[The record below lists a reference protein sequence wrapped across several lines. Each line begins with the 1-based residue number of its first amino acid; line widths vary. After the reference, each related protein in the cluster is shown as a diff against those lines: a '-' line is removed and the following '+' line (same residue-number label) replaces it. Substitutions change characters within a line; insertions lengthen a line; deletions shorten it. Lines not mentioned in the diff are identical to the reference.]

1 MDDATSGREP
11 APTNPARPAAAILN
25 YCQYLYCQYLA
36 ASRIVLSRFCYRRRK
51 TLTPQGPRKLPK
63 LDVAG
68 STPVARSRR
77 NPVEEKGFLHDGS
90 ESSPASGRVPGR
102 LLELA
107 DRADQHRRGRRRS
120 ASRSSRGSCPSAGR
134 RRGAS
139 RRQQAASRSTCGGSC
154 RRGAVGCGA
163 RGAPGATLGAGS
175 SLHRS
180 GCRRAS

>member
-25 YCQYLYCQYLA
+25 YCQYLA

-102 LLELA
+102 FPVGDSNSPIELISIDAGVAVVLLDHLEARARLPA
-107 DRADQHRRGRRRS
+107 DEEGLR
-120 ASRSSRGSCPSAGR
+120 AGR
-134 RRGAS
+134 KQR
-139 RRQQAASRSTCGGSC
+139 
-154 RRGAVGCGA
+154 
-163 RGAPGATLGAGS
+163 
-175 SLHRS
+175 
-180 GCRRAS
+180 